1 MTMTVKG
8 FEKNN
13 GVACVVVSIPVD
25 ELFNIPA
32 LAPILEQLTA
42 PDTSGA
48 PMQDNSAPA
57 AVVEKKTRKPRT
69 SKKTAPAV
77 EVAPVVTSAPVVK
90 PTYPGRKPAPAVK
103 AAPVAP
109 APVVKPAKVTPTA
122 PVAKGEG
129 AGSNAAKMQAHCPN
143 CEADQFATYKQWL
156 AAGYKVKSGQHGVK
170 LMGISEVIVDGQK
183 VTKPFFFTKFC
194 ACQVEAL
201 EVKKVG

>member
-13 GVACVVVSIPVD
+13 GVACVVVSIPLD

-32 LAPILEQLTA
+32 LAPILDQLTA
-42 PDTSGA
+42 PDTSGS
-48 PMQDNSAPA
+48 PMQDNSAP
-57 AVVEKKTRKPRT
+57 VVEKKTRKPRQ
-69 SKKTAPAV
+69 KKAAAEAT
-77 EVAPVVTSAPVVK
+77 PVVTPAVK
-90 PTYPGRKPAPAVK
+90 PTYPNRKPAKAEK
-103 AAPVAP
+103 AAPTPVAP
-109 APVVKPAKVTPTA
+109 AAKN
-122 PVAKGEG
+122 EG
-129 AGSNAAKMQAHCPN
+129 ANSNAAKMQAHCPK

-156 AAGYKVKSGQHGVK
+156 AAGYKVKPGQHGVK

-201 EVKKVG
+201 DVKKVG